1 MEKLKMMIQNSKI
14 NTLTVVIMEVPCC
27 GGLLRLAQKAV
38 AESSIKIPL
47 KLVVISI
54 QGEIQQEGWV

>member
-1 MEKLKMMIQNSKI
+1 
-14 NTLTVVIMEVPCC
+14 
-27 GGLLRLAQKAV
+27 LAQKAV